1 MADSTALD
9 SKFTCR
15 RCRAVLFTS
24 ADLVAHAAETGDGLA
39 GKKRQFSGKKWGE
52 QNFAVAGQGRPGDTE
67 CTSYFL
73 ADAPAWAMGGTGG
86 IDSGGGG
93 GTGGKLT
100 CPNAKCKSRVGTLSW
115 GGAQCSCGS
124 WVVPSV
130 QFPKSKVDERMSA
143 AATAAAAAA
152 VEEAAAVEAA
162 AAEKAAARAAAEK
175 ADGRSSQSMSDM
187 IYDLQLKEEQAVAAA
202 AAAAAEAAAEAQGFA
217 SAVVSYNR
225 GAVEERAALMVKA
238 RDDAAAA
245 AAAAEQERARVAA
258 LAPLAALVSSG
269 MIEHFPSM
277 LAQEY
282 GAAFGASARG
292 GMEALLAPDVQLLTP
307 RGASSGADA
316 ALNALLV
323 SRARM
328 TAGALRVGEPRLLS
342 PESAEVTFSFASKA
356 GATVV
361 MADVLTVQRKLVVSI
376 VRRKV

>member
-1 MADSTALD
+1 MADSSDLD

-52 QNFAVAGQGRPGDTE
+52 QNFAVAGQGRPGDKE

-93 GTGGKLT
+93 AGGKLA
-100 CPNAKCKSRVGTLSW
+100 CPNAKCACRVGTLSW

-152 VEEAAAVEAA
+152 VGEAAAEEAA

-202 AAAAAEAAAEAQGFA
+202 ATAAAEAAAEAQGFA

-225 GAVEERAALMVKA
+225 GAVEERVALMVKA
-238 RDDAAAA
+238 RDGAMAA

-258 LAPLAALVSSG
+258 LAPLAALVSGG
-269 MIEHFPSM
+269 MIEHFPSL

-292 GMEALLAPDVQLLTP
+292 GIEALLAPDVQLLTP

-328 TAGALRVGEPRLLS
+328 TVGALRVSEPRLLS